1 MLPSWGKPGS
11 CRKLLTLLPRRSSR
25 AKYAPMKDHGDAMIR
40 WPRRTKLEVLA
51 VFLTAGLHLVLGRV
65 PSLKGAFIAAA
76 LLGWASY
83 IGLRVRRDPS
93 LLEEWGF
100 SRHGLARATLATS
113 VAAAVGFIGMGAI
126 AGAEG
131 ALRVHWHMLPL
142 LLLYPLWGLV
152 QQFLVQAI
160 FVRPL
165 CLGPRALVPP
175 VVGTAIAAALFAA
188 VHLPGFRL
196 TIATGLLGLVFT
208 PIYLRWRNLWPLGLF
223 HGWLG
228 VAAYFWL
235 LQRDPW
241 VELLAGLDRASP

>member
-1 MLPSWGKPGS
+1 M
-11 CRKLLTLLPRRSSR
+11 T
-25 AKYAPMKDHGDAMIR
+25 R
-40 WPRRTKLEVLA
+40 WPRRTQLEVLA
-51 VFLTAGLHLVLGRV
+51 VFLTGVLHPVFGRVLHLQAV
-65 PSLKGAFIAAA
+65 FIVAA
-76 LLGWASY
+76 LAGWAAY
-83 IGLRVRRDPS
+83 IGLSVWRDAS
-93 LLEEWGF
+93 LLHEWGF
-100 SRHGLARATLATS
+100 SSRGLARATLATAL
-113 VAAAVGFIGMGAI
+113 AAAVGFLGMGAI
-126 AGAEG
+126 ARSEG

-142 LLLYPLWGLV
+142 LLLYPVWGLV

-175 VVGTAIAAALFAA
+175 LVGTGIAAVLFAA
-188 VHLPGFRL
+188 VHLPGPRL
-196 TIATGLLGLVFT
+196 TMATGLLGLVFT

-241 VELLAGLDRASP
+241 AELLAGLDRAAR

>member
-1 MLPSWGKPGS
+1 MQ
-11 CRKLLTLLPRRSSR
+11 
-25 AKYAPMKDHGDAMIR
+25 DHGGTMIR
-40 WPRRTKLEVLA
+40 WPRRTQLEVLA
-51 VFLTAGLHLVLGRV
+51 VFLTAALHLVVSRI
-65 PSLKGAFIAAA
+65 PPLKGVFIVVA

-93 LLEEWGF
+93 LLDEWGF
-100 SRHGLARATLATS
+100 SRRGLARATLATS
-113 VAAAVGFIGMGAI
+113 VVAAVGFIGLGAI
-126 AGAEG
+126 ARSEG

-142 LLLYPLWGLV
+142 LLLYPVWGVV

-165 CLGPRALVPP
+165 CLGPRPLVPP
-175 VVGTAIAAALFAA
+175 LIGTAIAAMLFAA
-188 VHLPGFRL
+188 VHLPGLRL

-241 VELLAGLDRASP
+241 VELLAGLDRTWP